1 MSDEKKLIEDICKI
15 ESSHGE
21 VYEHIRTKVMKEGK
35 ALRELQKLQKE
46 QQKQAKERGEEP
58 QTWKDYL
65 AEKKRDNPSLPE
77 ETMSRYYMRISQYPA
92 SYEKGMSVKEAYK
105 NATAWKKNGGTPP
118 PLSKVSIQNRLP
130 ARVGVAC
137 GRLQKVLEKW
147 NAENWLEVMEQEK
160 WSNDEVIGL
169 SEVMAEL
176 RQDLNQSI
184 RKLNSTVEVQK

>member
-1 MSDEKKLIEDICKI
+1 MSNEKKLIEDICKI
-15 ESSHGE
+15 ESSRGE

-46 QQKQAKERGEEP
+46 QQDQAKERGEEP

-65 AEKKRDNPSLPE
+65 AEKKRTRASFPE
-77 ETMSRYYMRISQYPA
+77 ATQCRRYMRISQYPA
-92 SYEKGMSVKEAYK
+92 AYEKGMSVKEAYK

>member
-1 MSDEKKLIEDICKI
+1 MSNEEELIVDICKI
-15 ESSHGE
+15 ESSHSE
-21 VYEHIRTKVMKEGK
+21 VYEHIRTKVMREGK

-58 QTWKDYL
+58 QTWKEYL
-65 AEKKRDNPSLPE
+65 KEQKVARATFPE
-77 ETMSRYYMRISQYPA
+77 HVACVRYMRISQYPA
-92 SYEKGMSVKEAYK
+92 AYEKGMSVKEAYK

-147 NAENWLEVMEQEK
+147 NAENWPEVMEQEK
-160 WSNDEVIGL
+160 WSDDEVIGL
-169 SEVMAEL
+169 SEVMTEL

-184 RKLNSTVEVQK
+184 RKLNSTAEVQK